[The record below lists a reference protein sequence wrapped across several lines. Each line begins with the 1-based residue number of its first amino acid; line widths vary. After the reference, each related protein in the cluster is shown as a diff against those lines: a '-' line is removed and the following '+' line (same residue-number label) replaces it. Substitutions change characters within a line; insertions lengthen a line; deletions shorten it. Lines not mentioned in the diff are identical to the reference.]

1 MDLASIISIVL
12 AATFIGFIILFLMI
26 HFVLR
31 D

>member
-12 AATFIGFIILFLMI
+12 AAASIGFIILFLMI

-31 D
+31 N

>member
-12 AATFIGFIILFLMI
+12 AAACIGFIILFLMI